1 MKVGNFVE
9 KRGSKGSLGFI
20 SEYRDKSDSWKGVWM
35 RGEKQGSTSV
45 TREKDLIM
53 PRSYK

>member
-1 MKVGNFVE
+1 MKVGNFV
-9 KRGSKGSLGFI
+9 
-20 SEYRDKSDSWKGVWM
+20 EYRDKSDSWKVVWM

-45 TREKDLIM
+45 TRGKDLIM